1 MLKNITVFGCASS
14 NFDKKY
20 YEAAFR
26 MGQLIGE
33 NGMRLVFGIGDDG
46 LMGQVFRG
54 ALHKHAEVL
63 GITTPPLYDLQC
75 HDKSVF
81 KDHEV
86 QIVSTLSERKHRMYE
101 IADAMIV
108 LPGGWGTIDEFAE
121 FSVTA
126 KIREIAL
133 KPMIFLNTDGF
144 WEYQRKQLEVMCQT
158 RAISATQFKHVGF
171 ADEPEDVLPLA
182 ARIQNALEEKN

>member
-1 MLKNITVFGCASS
+1 MLKNITVFGCASP
-14 NFDKKY
+14 NFDKSY

-63 GITTPPLYDLQC
+63 GITTQPLYDLQC

-81 KDHEV
+81 QDREV
-86 QIVSTLSERKHRMYE
+86 QIVSTLSERKRRMYE
-101 IADAMIV
+101 IADAMVV
-108 LPGGWGTIDEFAE
+108 LPGGWGTMDEFAE
-121 FSVTA
+121 FSVTT
-126 KIREIAL
+126 KIHDIAI
-133 KPMIFLNTDGF
+133 KPMIFLNTNGF
-144 WEYQRKQLEVMCQT
+144 WDYQRKQLEVMRQT
-158 RAISATQFKHVGF
+158 NAISEIYSSHLGF
-171 ADEPEDVLPLA
+171 AKEPEDVLPMA
-182 ARIQNALEEKN
+182 ERIQNSLAK